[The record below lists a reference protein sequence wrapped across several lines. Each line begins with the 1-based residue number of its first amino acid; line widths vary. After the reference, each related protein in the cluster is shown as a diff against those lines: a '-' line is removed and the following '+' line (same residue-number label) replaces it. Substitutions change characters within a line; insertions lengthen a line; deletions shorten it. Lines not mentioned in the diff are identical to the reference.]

1 MKEVSDTFETERKS
15 ITYSKKIKLSRGIRD
30 NFSFIGTL
38 NTEEQGESDSEDR
51 SGIVTKMIFY
61 DYVKSGGLIPGLT
74 YIGVAI
80 LCQILRVYIDL
91 WLSRW
96 TDEDNAN
103 LAQENENV

>member
-1 MKEVSDTFETERKS
+1 
-15 ITYSKKIKLSRGIRD
+15 
-30 NFSFIGTL
+30 
-38 NTEEQGESDSEDR
+38 
-51 SGIVTKMIFY
+51 MIFY
-61 DYVKSGGLIPGLT
+61 DYVKSGGLIPCLT

-103 LAQENENV
+103 FAQETENV